1 MEREHHAG
9 KVVKIPNMEQNRQD
23 GEIIKTTEVILSKLL
38 FLSNKLKTTRCF
50 V

>member
-9 KVVKIPNMEQNRQD
+9 KVIKIPNMEQNRQD
-23 GEIIKTTEVILSKLL
+23 GEIIKTDIIISKLL